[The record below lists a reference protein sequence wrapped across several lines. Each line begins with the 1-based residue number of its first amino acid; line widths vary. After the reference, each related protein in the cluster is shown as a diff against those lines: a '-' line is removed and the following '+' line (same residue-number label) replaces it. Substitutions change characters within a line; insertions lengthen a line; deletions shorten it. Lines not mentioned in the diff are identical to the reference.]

1 MTAIL
6 VILGAAIIL
15 FVTLDIV
22 VTTLTVGGAGPL
34 MERVAGGVW
43 WLALKIHQRRHNHT
57 LLVTTGWLILV
68 LMVVFWLLLTWVGWT
83 LVFSA
88 AETAVVN
95 AETDVPANFW
105 ERVYF
110 TGFTIATLGI
120 GDYQPQHAFWQIAT
134 AVAAAN
140 GFFFVTLGVAYLLP
154 VASAVAGKRALAL
167 YISTLGGTG
176 DEIIRRSWNGRDFGQ
191 LDQHLINLAPMMSQL
206 GESHLTYPI
215 LYYFHSID
223 RTRSMPL
230 SIAALDEALTLLQY
244 GVLAEH
250 RPDSTALVTMR
261 RANAAFLNTLRAVY
275 LNSTQSEPPLPNLD
289 LLRSHGIPTVSDEE
303 YHRTAK
309 RLGLGQRRKLLLAL
323 LNNDGWSWDA
333 IASSQTTNR
342 TDHLDDEI
350 SLINEESPTNVFRIP
365 HL

>member
-1 MTAIL
+1 MTVIL
-6 VILGAAIIL
+6 VILGAAIIV
-15 FVTLDIV
+15 FVALDIV

-34 MERVAGGVW
+34 MERVAGSMW

-57 LLVTTGWLILV
+57 LLVATGWLILV
-68 LMVVFWLLLTWVGWT
+68 LMVVLWMLLTWAGWT
-83 LVFSA
+83 IVFSA
-88 AETAVVN
+88 AATAVVN
-95 AETDVPANFW
+95 TETDVPANLW
-105 ERVYF
+105 ERIYF
-110 TGFTIATLGI
+110 TGFTIATLGL
-120 GDYQPQHAFWQIAT
+120 GDFQPQHAFWQIST

-154 VASAVAGKRALAL
+154 VASAVATKRALAV

-176 DEIIRRSWNGRDFGQ
+176 DEILRRSWNGRDFGQ
-191 LDQHLINLAPMMSQL
+191 LGQHLINLAPMVSQL
-206 GESHLTYPI
+206 GEAHLTYPI

-230 SIAALDEALTLLQY
+230 SLAALDEALSLLQY
-244 GVLAEH
+244 GVLPEY
-250 RPDSTALVTMR
+250 RPDSTALTPMR

-275 LNSTQSEPPLPNLD
+275 LHPDESEPPLMSLD
-289 LLRSHGIPTVSDEE
+289 LLRSHGIPTVSNEE

-309 RLGLGQRRKLLLAL
+309 RMGLGQRRKLLLAL

-333 IASSQTTNR
+333 IASSRTTNR
-342 TDHLDDEI
+342 ADHLDDEI
-350 SLINEESPTNVFRIP
+350 SLIDEESPTNMFGMP

>member
-15 FVTLDIV
+15 FVALDIV
-22 VTTLTVGGAGPL
+22 ITTLTVGGAGPL
-34 MERVAGGVW
+34 MKWIAGSMW
-43 WLALKIHQRRHNHT
+43 WLALKIHHRRHNHT
-57 LLVTTGWLILV
+57 LLVTTGWTILV
-68 LMVVFWLLLTWVGWT
+68 LMVVVWLLLTWVGWT

-95 AETDVPANFW
+95 TDTSVPATLW
-105 ERVYF
+105 ERIYF

-120 GDYQPQHAFWQIAT
+120 GDYKPQYPFWQIST

-154 VASAVAGKRALAL
+154 VSSAVAVKRGLAL

-176 DEIIRRSWNGRDFGQ
+176 DEILSRSWNGQDFGQ
-191 LDQHLINLAPMMSQL
+191 LDQHLINLVPMISQL

-223 RTRSMPL
+223 RSRSMPL

-244 GVLAEH
+244 GVLAEY
-250 RPDSTALVTMR
+250 RPDSMALDTMR
-261 RANAAFLNTLRAVY
+261 RANAAFLNTLRAIY
-275 LNSTQSEPPLPNLD
+275 LNPNQDAPPLPSLD

-303 YHRTAK
+303 YHRAAK
-309 RLGLGQRRKLLLAL
+309 RLGQRRKLLLAL
-323 LNNDGWSWDA
+323 LTNDGWSWDA

-342 TDHLDDEI
+342 TNHLDDEV
-350 SLINEESPTNVFRIP
+350 SLINEESPKNMFGMP